1 MNRSEIA
8 LLLGAVA
15 ARDRR
20 TIGEADVLAWFEDLG
35 DLGFE
40 EARAAVSRHF
50 RESTDYL
57 MPAHIRQHVKVIR
70 TETRKAAEV
79 RELPSRFE
87 TDDERNARIRR
98 NVTEIRRLLA
108 DMARRHSVPDVGIED
123 RGEPDPHDEIREKAI
138 QRARAERQAGAR

>member
-20 TIGEADVLAWFEDLG
+20 TIGETDVLAWHEDLG
-35 DLGFE
+35 DLGFD

-70 TETRKAAEV
+70 AEQRKAAEV

-87 TDDERNARIRR
+87 TDDERDERIRR
-98 NVTEIRRLLA
+98 NVAKIRELLA
-108 DMARRHSVPDVGIED
+108 DMAARHSVPDVGID
-123 RGEPDPHDEIREKAI
+123 TPADPSEEIRAKAI
-138 QRARAERQAGAR
+138 ARAQAERQAGGR

>member
-20 TIGEADVLAWFEDLG
+20 TIGEADVLAWHEDLG
-35 DLGFE
+35 DLGFD

-50 RESTDYL
+50 RDTTEYL
-57 MPAHIRQHVKVIR
+57 MPAHIRHHVKVIR
-70 TETRKAAEV
+70 AENRKAAEV

-87 TDDERNARIRR
+87 TDDERDERIRR
-98 NVTEIRRLLA
+98 NVAKIRKLLA
-108 DMARRHSVPDVGIED
+108 GLAERHSVPDVGIETD
-123 RGEPDPHDEIREKAI
+123 PDPSEENRAKAI
-138 QRARAERQAGAR
+138 ARARAERQDGIR